1 MRVTAQEALLL
12 DPHQALR
19 AGHLARERQS
29 RAGNC
34 WPLLTGALFALALL
48 VSGAAP
54 ALALDPTFPELTGRV
69 VDAANILSASEQA
82 ALTTSLAALENTS
95 TDQLVVVTVPS
106 LQNYPIEDFSNR
118 LLRHWQIGQKGKNN
132 GILLV
137 VAPTEHKV
145 RIEVGYGLEGTI
157 TDGLSSTIIQ
167 NRILPLFRRGDFPGG
182 IQVGVKDI
190 EDSLLGDPAEVAKR
204 AAGGGR
210 PDKTQG
216 DPISWIVIL
225 FWVAIVLFILWNNYR
240 QMQSGLA
247 STPGGRRRGG
257 IVILP
262 GGFGGGSGNWGGG
275 GGGWSGGGFGGGG
288 GSGGG
293 GGASGGW

>member
-1 MRVTAQEALLL
+1 MSIAALG
-12 DPHQALR
+12 DVEHHR
-19 AGHLARERQS
+19 R
-29 RAGNC
+29 
-34 WPLLTGALFALALL
+34 TGSGWVAVLLALVFGL
-48 VSGAAP
+48 FGMGRAWAV
-54 ALALDPTFPELTGRV
+54 DPTFPTLTGRV
-69 VDAANILSASEQA
+69 VDAANVLDAGQRA

-106 LQNYPIEDFSNR
+106 LQGYPIEDFSNR
-118 LLRHWQIGQKGKNN
+118 LLRTWQIGQKGKNN

-145 RIEVGYGLEGTI
+145 RIEVGYGLEPII

-167 NRILPLFRRGDFPGG
+167 NRILPLFRRGDFAGG
-182 IQVGVKDI
+182 IQLGVKDI

-210 PDKTQG
+210 DQNPQG
-216 DPISWIVIL
+216 SWTVWLPML
-225 FWVAIVLFILWNNYR
+225 FWIAIVLFIVWSNYR
-240 QMQSGLA
+240 QMKN
-247 STPGGRRRGG
+247 GGSSAYGRRGG
-257 IVILP
+257 GVVILP
-262 GGFGGGSGNWGGG
+262 GGFGGSGNWRGG
-275 GGGWSGGGFGGGG
+275 GGGWSGGGGFGSGGGGFGGGG